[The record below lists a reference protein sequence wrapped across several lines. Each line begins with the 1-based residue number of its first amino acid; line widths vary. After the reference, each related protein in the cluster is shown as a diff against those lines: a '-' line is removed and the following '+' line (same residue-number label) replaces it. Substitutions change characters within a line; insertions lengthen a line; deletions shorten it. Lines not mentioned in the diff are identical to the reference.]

1 MAESRA
7 EIDTAAPFASVK
19 DALNIF
25 GEGSCTRRMAS
36 LEAELHLAHIEL
48 TKLKEQLAASENNK
62 DLCTLNEQLHDES
75 TCHLEEKENLQEDL
89 FPAAEDGN
97 DSWQAQLDAA
107 LEQQRNT
114 DDQETVRKEI
124 ELLQAELDVVN
135 REYASTAANLA
146 CALND
151 IQSLREGMQGLIDAK
166 ALAEG
171 QAGHFSTVAEMSAKR
186 VDELTKDLSAME
198 ESLSKANESRME
210 AEREFRTTLAAES
223 KRLAAVA
230 NNAAAEVANL
240 DEKVKETEAKL
251 VSAIADL
258 EKMEQELSSTK
269 EREQNALKAE
279 ARASAIQLED
289 TNAKLKKATEQE
301 TCLLAS
307 LASLKAELKNM
318 SAELVNAKRETED
331 ANARVEEVKNQSCAA
346 LETAALEE
354 AKTKESL
361 SSSMAALQ
369 QVTAQAEEAK
379 AAAAEAIK
387 DSVKLRQE
395 LEQAMAHTSTLESRL
410 QAALMETEA
419 ARASEAMALQEIK
432 YIKEKEST
440 NRDNVQAGQEVTH
453 SHEEY
458 EVLTRKMHE
467 AEELANKRVAA
478 AIAQADAA
486 KAVEREMQSKMDAAR
501 KLIECSQT
509 AMREAIERAEAAEA
523 AKSAVEGELRRW
535 RDDGEQRRKAAVEAV
550 IQAVSRNGAVKSNLA
565 NGSSKTLE
573 STRSLSYAMSQN
585 SNSTIIK
592 DQEAPET
599 LALALQH
606 KFPGENKAKKNIF
619 VTKFGPY
626 FYKKIK

>member
-1 MAESRA
+1 LVCCVCAGEVVVMAESRA

-25 GEGSCTRRMAS
+25 GEGSCTRVQRNFTIGPSADQRMAS
-36 LEAELHLAHIEL
+36 LEAELHLAHTEL
-48 TKLKEQLAASENNK
+48 AKLKEQLAASENNK

-124 ELLQAELDVVN
+124 ERLQAELDVVN
-135 REYASTAANLA
+135 REYVSTAANLA

-279 ARASAIQLED
+279 VAANLNLQRMKIDVED
-289 TNAKLKKATEQE
+289 AKVATEKVPDKS
-301 TCLLAS
+301 AS
-307 LASLKAELKNM
+307 LGHT
-318 SAELVNAKRETED
+318 V
-331 ANARVEEVKNQSCAA
+331 VEC
-346 LETAALEE
+346 L
-354 AKTKESL
+354 
-361 SSSMAALQ
+361 
-369 QVTAQAEEAK
+369 
-379 AAAAEAIK
+379 
-387 DSVKLRQE
+387 
-395 LEQAMAHTSTLESRL
+395 
-410 QAALMETEA
+410 
-419 ARASEAMALQEIK
+419 
-432 YIKEKEST
+432 
-440 NRDNVQAGQEVTH
+440 
-453 SHEEY
+453 
-458 EVLTRKMHE
+458 
-467 AEELANKRVAA
+467 
-478 AIAQADAA
+478 
-486 KAVEREMQSKMDAAR
+486 
-501 KLIECSQT
+501 
-509 AMREAIERAEAAEA
+509 
-523 AKSAVEGELRRW
+523 
-535 RDDGEQRRKAAVEAV
+535 
-550 IQAVSRNGAVKSNLA
+550 
-565 NGSSKTLE
+565 
-573 STRSLSYAMSQN
+573 
-585 SNSTIIK
+585 
-592 DQEAPET
+592 
-599 LALALQH
+599 
-606 KFPGENKAKKNIF
+606 
-619 VTKFGPY
+619 
-626 FYKKIK
+626 